1 MLLTLSGILMFF
13 KLEHILNAD
22 SPMLLT
28 LSGIT
33 KFSKLEQPAN
43 AYFPIL
49 STVAG
54 ITMFSKLEQPQKV
67 KSPISQGMT
76 ELANNSLAEAIGRS
90 QVSFR
95 GESQLNG
102 NLLEYQNV
110 GKLTGKSE
118 NFIYNKEDGSIEYE
132 EYTGNNVLKKH
143 YYLLVSY

>member
-1 MLLTLSGILMFF
+1 MQISRV
-13 KLEHILNAD
+13 NQ
-22 SPMLLT
+22 S
-28 LSGIT
+28 
-33 KFSKLEQPAN
+33 FSINFEQKKYN
-43 AYFPIL
+43 E
-49 STVAG
+49 
-54 ITMFSKLEQPQKV
+54 KKV
-67 KSPISQGMT
+67 NSPISQGMT

-132 EYTGNNVLKKH
+132 EYTGNNVLKKR
-143 YYLLVSY
+143 YYFNPAKGVEKVTLLQNDGTTTVTTKDPELYKFERFDEDV